1 MPKQVLA
8 VFFALYLIANL
19 FNLGKLDFSYKE
31 AKNAIISLQ
40 MNESGNYKWQTVLGK
55 PYFKKPPL
63 GAYYTSILFKIFG
76 ENQWQA
82 RFGQFVFVIL
92 TALLPFILK
101 NEFEGIDP
109 FYFASIYLTT
119 VIVLLSVNTYSLY
132 PSAVFFLFMALIKVY
147 FRQKN
152 FEVWLVLAFLTL
164 GLSAIFLFYVI
175 LLCLAV
181 LEKNKELISIKEHLV
196 ALILILFL
204 SLFGIALYGLN
215 INSIHYLVGSL
226 FLGFLESFDFKNYMW
241 HLISFPFI
249 AFFLLLPWSIFIKN
263 FFRKYDTRLYR
274 FALNGSIAVF
284 FLMWILPFENYLILV
299 PFFAS
304 LASFYKVN
312 IDSFYLKLVAIFT
325 IILISAAILFG
336 YLFAKG
342 SNYLLLLIFSVFVVV
357 FLYQLSKKY
366 ALEQYMYI
374 VVFMICAKA
383 AYSMVHVPYKAS
395 YMPDVSVYGK
405 KIANI
410 ILKNKAKY
418 VMSNNVHLDLLYYVE
433 KESNLPI
440 YIPQK
445 SKGVLITQNKEVLK
459 KVYGSEFS
467 PYGVFYVGEY

>member
-1 MPKQVLA
+1 MPKRIFA
-8 VFFALYLIANL
+8 VFFALYLLASL
-19 FNLGKLDFSYKE
+19 FNLGKVDFSYKE
-31 AKNAIISLQ
+31 AKSAIISLQ
-40 MNESGNYKWQTVLGK
+40 MNKSGNYKWQTILGR

-63 GAYYTSILFKIFG
+63 GSYYTSIFFKIFG

-82 RFGQFVFVIL
+82 RFGQFVFIIL

-101 NEFEGIDP
+101 KEFEGIDP

-119 VIVLLSVNTYSLY
+119 VIVLLSINNYSLY
-132 PSAVFFLFMALIKVY
+132 PSAVFFLFMAFIKVY

-152 FEVWLVLAFLTL
+152 FAIWLILAFLTL
-164 GLSAIFLFYVI
+164 GLSAIFLFYFI
-175 LLCLAV
+175 LLCFVA

-196 ALILILFL
+196 ALVLIVFL

-215 INSIHYLVGSL
+215 ITSIHYLAGSL
-226 FLGFLESFDFKNYMW
+226 FLGFLQSFNFKNYLW

-274 FALNGSIAVF
+274 FALNGSIGVF

-304 LASFYKVN
+304 LVSFYKVN
-312 IDSFYLKLVAIFT
+312 IDSFYLKLAAIFFIMLT
-325 IILISAAILFG
+325 CAAILFG
-336 YLFAKG
+336 YLFAKD
-342 SNYLLLLIFSVFVVV
+342 SNYLFLLFFSIFVAV
-357 FLYQLSKKY
+357 FLYKQSKKY
-366 ALEQYMYI
+366 ALNQYMYI
-374 VVFMICAKA
+374 VVFLICAKA
-383 AYSMVHVPYKAS
+383 AYSMVYIPYEAS
-395 YMPDVSVYGK
+395 YMPDMSVYGK
-405 KIANI
+405 KIASI

-445 SKGVLITQNKEVLK
+445 SKGALITQNKEVLK